1 MSTQGSGSALTTGA
15 PGGAQ
20 TLPGAGPFVLVVAP
34 VAWPFSS
41 LQRWRGWDAARR
53 LPSVPRDRRRRFRP
67 ARFTARQKE
76 ILLSKPAP
84 RTSARDQLVQ
94 QVRRRAR
101 LGPPTAASLP
111 DAATPPVAGGPGWGM
126 CASPPAQQSGCP
138 SEALGGVSF
147 CPLLRHS
154 GCLRRRPGAPPG
166 SPGGD
171 L

>member
-1 MSTQGSGSALTTGA
+1 MSTQASGGALTAGA

-20 TLPGAGPFVLVVAP
+20 TLPGAGPFLLVVAP

-41 LQRWRGWDAARR
+41 LQRWRGSHAARR

-67 ARFTARQKE
+67 ARFTARQKG
-76 ILLSKPAP
+76 IPLSKPAP

-94 QVRRRAR
+94 QLRRRGR
-101 LGPPTAASLP
+101 LGPPAAAGLPDTAA
-111 DAATPPVAGGPGWGM
+111 PPVAGGPGWGM
-126 CASPPAQQSGCP
+126 CFSPPAQQSGCP
-138 SEALGGVSF
+138 SGAPGGVSF
-147 CPLLRHS
+147 CTLLRHS